1 MLLFL
6 QLYQEYCLIHIRL
19 IVKYVRIMV
28 INFILYLENG
38 DPKIS
43 AALKCDRGILQ
54 EPFGLETRPVLD
66 RFQDSSKTGSG
77 ICFKKFFLMI
87 SMSVVYMAMCF
98 FWRIFLPPFSSFFAA
113 FLPPFCRLLPPFL
126 PAF

>member
-1 MLLFL
+1 
-6 QLYQEYCLIHIRL
+6 
-19 IVKYVRIMV
+19 MV

-77 ICFKKFFLMI
+77 IN
-87 SMSVVYMAMCF
+87 
-98 FWRIFLPPFSSFFAA
+98 FFAA
-113 FLPPFCRLLPPFL
+113 FFVLFIATFLGLLFSAFL
-126 PAF
+126 SS